1 MWRLASGVAR
11 TASPV
16 FVNGLIYMVS
26 DDGIINCIDAAN
38 GERVW
43 QKRIGGA
50 FAASPIYADGRMY
63 FCDQEG
69 RTTVIKPGRKFE
81 QLAVNTLDDGFMASP
96 AVNGRALFLRM
107 KTHLYRIEDGVP
119 NLN

>member
-1 MWRLASGVAR
+1 
-11 TASPV
+11 
-16 FVNGLIYMVS
+16 MVS

-50 FAASPIYADGRMY
+50 FAASPIYADGRIY

-69 RTTVIKPGRKFE
+69 RSTLIKPGRKFE
-81 QLAVNTLDDGFMASP
+81 QLSANSLEDGFMASP
-96 AVNGRALFLRM
+96 AVDGRALILRT
-107 KTHLYRIEDGVP
+107 KSHLYRIGDEVSNGSAQ
-119 NLN
+119 